1 MDMSHAVDDQSECS
15 PTTPPTYDDATFF
28 DVSIDLLCCLGFDGY
43 FSRLSTSWEHASGFS
58 AAELTSQPF
67 IEFVHPDDRE
77 RTLQQNR
84 AVREGGQALA
94 FENRYRH
101 KDGSYRWLRW
111 NATPQ
116 AGLETIY
123 SVARDVTAWKQVE
136 AEREQLVRELRTA
149 LAEVRRLKEIIP
161 ICSYCRKIRDEDQ
174 TWLSVESYI
183 ARHTDS
189 RFSHGICPQCVSEH
203 FEALDQ

>member
-1 MDMSHAVDDQSECS
+1 MTHAVDNLGERPSI
-15 PTTPPTYDDATFF
+15 TPATYDDATFF

-43 FSRLSTSWEHASGFS
+43 FSRLSMSWEHTLGFTH
-58 AAELTSQPF
+58 AELMSKPF

-94 FENRYRH
+94 FENRYCH
-101 KDGSYRWLRW
+101 KDGSHRWLLW

-116 AGLETIY
+116 SGRQTIY

-136 AEREQLVRELRTA
+136 AEREQLVIELRTA
-149 LAEVRRLKEIIP
+149 LAEVKRLKEIIT
-161 ICSYCRKIRDEDQ
+161 ICSYCRKLRDEDQ
-174 TWLSVESYI
+174 TWHSLESYI
-183 ARHTDS
+183 ALHTDS
-189 RFSHGICPQCVSEH
+189 RFSHGICPHCLDEH
-203 FEALDQ
+203 FATLVDP